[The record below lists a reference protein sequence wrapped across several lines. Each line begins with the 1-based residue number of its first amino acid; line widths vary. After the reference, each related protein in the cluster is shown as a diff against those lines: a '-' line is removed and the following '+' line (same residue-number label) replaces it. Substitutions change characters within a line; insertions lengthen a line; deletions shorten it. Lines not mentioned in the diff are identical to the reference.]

1 MLWLL
6 FWSVAVVSVST
17 DYFSL
22 VKGRVFGGSTL
33 SLVIEDSLE
42 PQPDFTITAWV
53 MPLRND
59 GEGLILTVSQLNLD
73 FYRVI
78 TETSELVLYP
88 TDIGITSPIVSSNTG
103 VGLHQWA
110 FTAIVMQKEEIKL
123 CTAFFRGSLVCVS
136 AAWVMPQYVFPVQ
149 VDIGSVS
156 GTFNFELFDLR
167 AYTRSLSTQD
177 LSVLLA
183 STVCHMACSTCWG
196 PSSSSCSSYFNLLD
210 MENPY
215 PLRANESKQLKDL
228 NDDLQLGRVVG
239 YADFTVTF
247 WAKRNVDLNTNSEQ
261 RVTLLMNCGE
271 EDHYSV
277 TLMNTALEKYVGID
291 FSGGLSGLVKADIVN
306 GPLTFV
312 SVSYSIVQQNVLV
325 CTGATAGSLQCTS
338 YALNIAI
345 CTDEVEVDLFSIT
358 TDSYGVELEVTDFR
372 FYSASLLTQAQVEEV
387 SKYAAQ
393 HCANFCEVCSDPF
406 TCTQCHAGYYLFK
419 GNCLKCHPQ
428 CASCADSRS
437 YSCSSCRAG
446 LYLPSDRSKECVSQ
460 CSIGYEQDASSKVC
474 NKKAIYLIDYDFNSL
489 AEDFSDKTNNL
500 KHRMLKPGTTDPTKA
515 YSRGLWFGGSS
526 FMSLP
531 PNTSKFALPSE
542 FTISLWTRPLQGSA
556 GTVVNL
562 VVKARQNTADTG
574 SYSFTLSVSPGEVA
588 LTSSSQVSL
597 SVQGRSHVDEWTHL
611 AFSIKLI
618 DVTEACLAVN
628 FNIRCIDLDAF
639 DVAKASS
646 ILLGC
651 KSEDLVDCFKGF
663 VWNFRVHDQRLSQS
677 LIQSQVVSKAYA
689 VSTSLCSLYP
699 LDLNRCIS
707 ECQLSEFGAECEGCA
722 SSCSNGC
729 RRATDCSLCEDN
741 CEECS
746 DYEKCLR
753 CSKGF
758 FLRDDDCQACQA
770 SCKACFT
777 GDKCTE
783 CADTAL
789 VLLIDSVFSC
799 VFTCPEGYYPQ
810 GRECLTCRPECRTCT
825 NGNDCSACTDAYYTH
840 YQLGSL
846 QCLEKCPTNFI
857 GFNGQCK
864 PPCTSDSDD
873 CFDCNQVCGTC
884 KTCQE
889 CSVSASPVNGYCDCS
904 NELVYPKDSCRTK
917 VGYQLY
923 DSTTIILRL
932 LQKPVRR
939 LIAADLNVDFNSRRR
954 LQTTSWKL
962 EPTDVDT
969 VYHLNI
975 NQDFDNITLQ
985 VDSALTSI
993 EGYPY
998 SDLPFSSNPVG
1009 DSSSTAVPIA
1019 EEVFSPE
1026 LISGTMTVLVGC
1038 ISAVSGQTTSL
1049 LNMIMT
1055 IQLASYI
1062 PLANEFMPADLRKK
1076 LVGTNQIMNI
1086 PGFLDSLLEDNG
1098 LNDAYRSVKK
1108 YGFVRTSFIYNS
1120 YKELLI
1126 ILTTA
1131 TFLALTA
1138 ILSLIS
1144 KAVRGFFE
1152 KVKKALKKIQFKLSC
1167 FLCLDLLVKAAIQLR
1182 SSSTGT
1188 TQEGFGQFFSVL
1200 VFVYYVC
1207 YPIYLVFVYF
1217 RIRGT
1222 LFQENS
1228 DANLKFGFLVEG
1240 FAPSVRGVSYWL
1252 MFIVHRLLFVLF
1264 LIVPDDPQLQLT
1276 AIFVLNLIVIYR
1288 KVLLVAAV
1296 VRPMSLMMLN
1306 ALFIIAEICLSLV
1319 MCMILINYNDE
1330 ERVSTYTVLV
1340 CLASCACVFFTCH
1353 LIVAVVRAVKRIR
1366 DSRRRKRNE
1375 AQAASEKDE
1384 VSLIEISEES
1394 LQGKAARIEDSKPV
1408 ALTGTSF
1415 KESNIRVSEDE
1426 TRLEIRR
1433 HSSTHQANMEKGFG
1447 LSRDLKESSI
1457 REREDSIRKSNPVQ
1471 AVPSKDE
1478 ITVRESSKP
1487 SIRLSSKSV
1496 SRPSVISFDQT
1507 VASLK
1512 GSNTHQAEDKTGAGL
1527 SRHSPTLRPTLL
1539 NRSDLLRDLAWIES
1553 RREIQAESR
1562 KESSS
1567 LGKDGSRLDLES
1579 VVVRVQPEEDQA
1591 REGNEAQKVKQREL
1605 KKKF

>member
-6 FWSVAVVSVST
+6 FWSVAVWSVST

-22 VKGRVFGGSTL
+22 FKGRVFGGSTL

-78 TETSELVLYP
+78 TELSELVLYP
-88 TDIGITSPIVSSNTG
+88 TDIGITSPIVSSSTG

-110 FTAIVMQKEEIKL
+110 FTAIVIKKEELKL

-149 VDIGSVS
+149 VDIGSGS
-156 GTFNFELFDLR
+156 DPINFELFDLR
-167 AYTRSLSTQD
+167 AYTRSLSTTD
-177 LSVLLA
+177 LSVQLA
-183 STVCHMACSTCWG
+183 STVCHLACSTCWG

-210 MENPY
+210 MKNPY
-215 PLRANESKQLKDL
+215 PLRADESIRLISWAY
-228 NDDLQLGRVVG
+228 DLQLGRDVDDD
-239 YADFTVTF
+239 DFTVTF
-247 WAKRNVDLNTNSEQ
+247 WAKRNVELTSNSEQ
-261 RVTLLMNCGE
+261 LVSFRQWTECSEVPF
-271 EDHYSV
+271 SF

-306 GPLTFV
+306 GPLTFL
-312 SVSYSIVQQNVLV
+312 SVSYSIVQDNVLV
-325 CTGATAGSLQCTS
+325 CTGATAGSLQCTKHDLGKNICESFDDIELKMYTTGTES
-338 YALNIAI
+338 YA
-345 CTDEVEVDLFSIT
+345 
-358 TDSYGVELEVTDFR
+358 VELEVTDFR

-406 TCTQCHAGYYLFK
+406 TCTQCQAGYYLFK

-428 CASCADSRS
+428 CASCCDSRS
-437 YSCSSCRAG
+437 YSCLSCSTG
-446 LYLPSDRSKECVSQ
+446 LYLTSDNSKECVSQ
-460 CSIGYEQDASSKVC
+460 CSIGYEQDLWSKVC
-474 NKKAIYLIDYDFNSL
+474 NKKAVYLIDYDFNSL

-500 KHRMLKPGTTDPTKA
+500 IAHRKSKPGTTDPTKA

-526 FMSLP
+526 FVSLP
-531 PNTSKFALPSE
+531 PNTADASKFALPSE

-556 GTVVNL
+556 GTVVSL

-574 SYSFTLSVSPGEVA
+574 SYSVTLSVSPGEVA

-597 SVQGRSHVDEWTHL
+597 SVKGRSHVDEWTHL
-611 AFSIKLI
+611 AFSIKLV

-628 FNIRCIDLDAF
+628 FNIRCISLDAF

-651 KSEDLVDCFKGF
+651 KSEEFADCFKGF
-663 VWNFRVHDQRLSQS
+663 VWSFRVHDECLSQA

-689 VSTSLCSLYP
+689 VSTSLCSFYP
-699 LDLNRCIS
+699 RDLNRCIS
-707 ECQLSEFGAECEGCA
+707 ECQLSEFGAECESCA

-729 RRATDCSLCEDN
+729 RRATDCSLCADN

-753 CSKGF
+753 CSKDF
-758 FLRDDDCQACQA
+758 FLRDGDCQACQA
-770 SCKACFT
+770 SCKACLT

-789 VLLIDSVFSC
+789 VLLIDSVLSC

-810 GRECLTCRPECRTCT
+810 GRECLTCRPECKTCT
-825 NGNDCSACTDAYYTH
+825 NGNDCSACADAYYTH
-840 YQLGSL
+840 DQLGSL

-962 EPTDVDT
+962 EPTDIDT
-969 VYHLNI
+969 VYHLI
-975 NQDFDNITLQ
+975 TNQDFDNITLQ

-1019 EEVFSPE
+1019 EQASSPE

-1038 ISAVSGQTTSL
+1038 LSAISGQTTSL

-1062 PLANEFMPADLRKK
+1062 PLANEFMPADLRKR
-1076 LVGTNQIMNI
+1076 LVGTNQIMNL
-1086 PGFLDSLLEDNG
+1086 PGFLDSLLE
-1098 LNDAYRSVKK
+1098 NDRLTETYRSVKK

-1138 ILSLIS
+1138 ILSLFS

-1152 KVKKALKKIQFKLSC
+1152 KVKKALNRIQFKLSC

-1188 TQEGFGQFFSVL
+1188 SQEGFGQFFSVL

-1228 DANLKFGFLVEG
+1228 DANLKFGFMVEG

-1252 MFIVHRLLFVLF
+1252 MFVVHRLLFVLF

-1353 LIVAVVRAVKRIR
+1353 LIVAIVRAVKRIR

-1384 VSLIEISEES
+1384 VSLIEISES
-1394 LQGKAARIEDSKPV
+1394 LQGQAAIMEDSKPV
-1408 ALTGTSF
+1408 ALDLTGTSF
-1415 KESNIRVSEDE
+1415 KEGNIIRLPEDE
-1426 TRLEIRR
+1426 IGLELWR
-1433 HSSTHQANMEKGFG
+1433 HSSILQARMEEGFSF
-1447 LSRDLKESSI
+1447 SRDLKESSS
-1457 REREDSIRKSNPVQ
+1457 REREDSMRKSNPVQ

-1487 SIRLSSKSV
+1487 SIGHSSIFED
-1496 SRPSVISFDQT
+1496 SRPSVVGFHT
-1507 VASLK
+1507 AASLK
-1512 GSNTHQAEDKTGAGL
+1512 GSRTHQAKDETRAGL
-1527 SRHSPTLRPTLL
+1527 WRRSPTLRPSQLS
-1539 NRSDLLRDLAWIES
+1539 RFRILRNAARIEP
-1553 RREIQAESR
+1553 RPEIETENQ
-1562 KESSS
+1562 KESFSPEIE
-1567 LGKDGSRLDLES
+1567 DSRLDRES
-1579 VVVRVQPEEDQA
+1579 VVIREQPEEDQA
-1591 REGNEAQKVKQREL
+1591 RKGN
-1605 KKKF
+1605 